1 MPAAAGRL
9 IRKVT
14 MADYIEPLETIIE
27 QFRRLPG
34 VGKKSAVRMA
44 FGIVDMTE
52 EEARQFS
59 ASILEARARIRTC
72 PVCGNLCEGEL
83 CPVCDDPQ
91 RDHSVICVVED
102 TRALLS
108 MERVKDYRGIYHVLG
123 GTISPIDGRG
133 PDDINLASLLSRVS
147 AGGVTEVIAA
157 TNPTIDGETTAL
169 YISKMLRP
177 TGVKVTR
184 LAYGIPVGGD
194 LDYADEMTLLRAI
207 DGRKE
212 I

>member
-1 MPAAAGRL
+1 MS
-9 IRKVT
+9 
-14 MADYIEPLETIIE
+14 DYIEPLEALIE

-34 VGKKSAVRMA
+34 VGKKSAIRMA

-52 EEARQFS
+52 EAAKEFAASVVEAKS
-59 ASILEARARIRTC
+59 RIHACSLCGNICEGEIC
-72 PVCGNLCEGEL
+72 PVCS
-83 CPVCDDPQ
+83 DPK
-91 RDHSVICVVED
+91 RNPSVICVVED

-108 MERVKDYRGIYHVLG
+108 MERVKDFNGLYHVLG

-133 PDDINLASLLSRVS
+133 PDDINLSSLLSRVS
-147 AGGVTEVIAA
+147 EGNVKEVIVA
-157 TNPTIDGETTAL
+157 TNPTIDGETTAM
-169 YISKMLRP
+169 YISKLLRP
-177 TGVKVTR
+177 SGVKVTR

-207 DGRKE
+207 DGRRE